1 MQKTSKIEKL
11 NYSIYLKSV
20 HFVGSCCVQIF
31 WHYGQ
36 RKHTSPCL
44 TLISLQFD
52 DACKGKEVTCPSDLA
67 IVLAGRHNTHLVT
80 LSSMSVA
87 H

>member
-44 TLISLQFD
+44 
-52 DACKGKEVTCPSDLA
+52 
-67 IVLAGRHNTHLVT
+67 
-80 LSSMSVA
+80 
-87 H
+87 